1 LNNMSNY
8 SFRKFKD
15 ILAYGIGAF
24 CVIVA
29 MVPLASI
36 LFEVIRNGISAIN
49 INFLTGPTGNISSVG
64 SGIGNA
70 IQGTLIL
77 IGMSSLIAV
86 PIGLLSGIYLAE
98 FGNNR
103 LGRIIR
109 FLNDVLTGFPS
120 IVVGIL
126 AYSIVVLTIGFSPI
140 AGAFAL
146 SIMMLPIVT
155 RTAEES
161 LKLVPSSIRDAA
173 MALGIRR
180 WRTSLSIV
188 LVTAKDGVITGILLA
203 IARIAGET
211 APLLWTILGSDFFF
225 SGFNQPM
232 DALPLRIWRD
242 YLFSNYPAARAQGW
256 GTALVLITLV
266 LGLNVT
272 VRLATRG
279 RSSFGRA
286 RT

>member
-1 LNNMSNY
+1 MSNY
-8 SFRKFKD
+8 ASRKLKD
-15 ILAYGIGAF
+15 KLAYGIGVS
-24 CVIVA
+24 CIVIA
-29 MVPLASI
+29 MLPLVSI
-36 LFEVIRNGISAIN
+36 LYEVISNGISAISLHF
-49 INFLTGPTGNISSVG
+49 ITSSTGNISSFS

-70 IQGTLIL
+70 IQGTIIL
-77 IGMSSLIAV
+77 IGLSSLIAV
-86 PIGLLSGIYLAE
+86 PLGLLSGIYLAE

-126 AYSIVVLTIGFSPI
+126 AYAIVVLTIGFSAI

-161 LKLVPSSIRDAA
+161 LKLVPSSVRDAA
-173 MALGIRR
+173 MALGIRK

-188 LVTAKDGVITGILLA
+188 LITAKDGVITGILLG

-225 SGFNQPM
+225 SSFNQPM
-232 DALPLRIWRD
+232 DALPLRIWKD
-242 YLFSNYPAARAQGW
+242 YLFSNYPADQAQGW
-256 GTALVLITLV
+256 GTALVLMTLV

-272 VRLATRG
+272 VRLTTRG

>member
-1 LNNMSNY
+1 MSNY
-8 SFRKFKD
+8 SSRKLKD
-15 ILAYGIGAF
+15 MLAYGIGAF
-24 CVIVA
+24 CVVIA
-29 MVPLASI
+29 MLPLASI

-49 INFLTGPTGNISSVG
+49 VHFLTSPTGNISSFS

-70 IQGTLIL
+70 IQGTVIL
-77 IGMSSLIAV
+77 IGLSSLIAV
-86 PIGLLSGIYLAE
+86 PVGLLSGIYLAE

-126 AYSIVVLTIGFSPI
+126 AYSIVVLSIGFSAL

-188 LVTAKDGVITGILLA
+188 LVTAKDGVITGILLG

-211 APLLWTILGSDFFF
+211 APLLLTILGSDFFF
-225 SGFNQPM
+225 SSFNQPM
-232 DALPLRIWRD
+232 DALPLRIWKD
-242 YLFSNYPAARAQGW
+242 YLFSNYPAAQEQGW

-266 LGLNVT
+266 LGLNVV

>member
-1 LNNMSNY
+1 MSNY
-8 SFRKFKD
+8 SSRKYKD
-15 ILAYGIGAF
+15 MLAYGIGAS

-36 LFEVIRNGISAIN
+36 LFEVIRNGASAIN
-49 INFLTGPTGNISSVG
+49 LHFLISPTGNISSFS

-77 IGMSSLIAV
+77 IGMSSMISV
-86 PIGLLSGIYLAE
+86 PVGLLSGIYLAE
-98 FGNNR
+98 FGDNKF
-103 LGRIIR
+103 GRVIR
-109 FLNDVLTGFPS
+109 FLNDVLAGFPS
-120 IVVGIL
+120 IVIGIL
-126 AYSIVVLTIGFSPI
+126 AYSVVVLTIGFSPI

-161 LKLVPSSIRDAA
+161 LKLVPSSVRDAA
-173 MALGIRR
+173 MALGIPR
-180 WRTSLSIV
+180 WRTSLSVV
-188 LVTAKDGVITGILLA
+188 LVTAKDGVITGILLG

-211 APLLWTILGSDFFF
+211 APLLLTILGSDFFF
-225 SGFNQPM
+225 SSFGQPM
-232 DALPLRIWRD
+232 DALPLRIWKD
-242 YLFSNYPAARAQGW
+242 YLFSGFPAARAQGW

-266 LGLNVT
+266 LGLNIL